1 MVNESSMKYLAI
13 AAVVVVILAIVALV
27 VRRRRSR
34 NLPDGSVVVGTA
46 EPPDAD
52 ALRRM
57 SHAAARLRNIGML
70 MHGFAGTGP
79 NRVAPGIGLISQ
91 AAQEAF
97 ELADDLYDYAMQIPR
112 SHVIRDEVV
121 YLPSVVDEAIGDLVG
136 IIIPGTRDF
145 RSFPDRAVASVRA
158 DRRAL
163 RFILR
168 DALGVAIRGTGEGD
182 PITIR
187 QMRDA
192 DSFILQINFAENS
205 TLPPQASGRPPVE
218 DATPRMALARSLIAA
233 QGGRIDIGTAYDG
246 NTTLALH
253 LPLNRVVDTRSQ
265 DELAAAAQK
274 LADAA

>member
-1 MVNESSMKYLAI
+1 MTIENYTAYFGLAV
-13 AAVVVVILAIVALV
+13 AAVAVAGLAGAVL
-27 VRRRRSR
+27 RRRRA
-34 NLPDGSVVVGTA
+34 LPDGSVVVGNA
-46 EPPDAD
+46 EPPDTD

-70 MHGFAGTGP
+70 MHGYAGTGP
-79 NRVAPGIGLISQ
+79 NRAAPGIGLISQ

-121 YLPSVVDEAIGDLVG
+121 YLPAVVEEAIGDLVG
-136 IIIPGTRDF
+136 IIIPGTREF
-145 RSFPDRAVASVRA
+145 RSFPDHAVSSIRA

-192 DSFILQINFAENS
+192 ESFIIQIDYTENA
-205 TLPPQASGRPPVE
+205 TLPPQASGRPAVDDVP
-218 DATPRMALARSLIAA
+218 PRMALARSLIAA
-233 QGGRIDIGTAYDG
+233 QGGRMDIAAAYDG
-246 NTTLALH
+246 KASIALH
-253 LPLNRVVDTRSQ
+253 FPLARVVDARPPE
-265 DELAAAAQK
+265 DVAAAAK